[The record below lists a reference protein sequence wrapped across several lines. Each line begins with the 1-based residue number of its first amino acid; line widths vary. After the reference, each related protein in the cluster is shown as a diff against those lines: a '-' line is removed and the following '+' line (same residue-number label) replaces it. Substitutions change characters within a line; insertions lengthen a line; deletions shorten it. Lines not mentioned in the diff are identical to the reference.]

1 MRRITYLQG
10 PVQGLGLVVLADVG
24 TGAAALRL
32 PQDEPT
38 AAARIGAI
46 LARNFG
52 LRLPGE
58 YRAVI
63 MADDGGD
70 PVVVTEDDPRVLLA
84 RDLLAKMAQ
93 GRDYTVEEL
102 GAARQALIE

>member
-10 PVQGLGLVVLADVG
+10 PAQSLVVVADVG
-24 TGAAALRL
+24 SGAAALRL
-32 PQDEPT
+32 PQDEAT
-38 AAARIGAI
+38 AAVRIGAI

-52 LRLPGE
+52 TRLPGE
-58 YRAVI
+58 YRALI
-63 MADDGGD
+63 TTEDGAD
-70 PVVVTEDDPRVLLA
+70 PVAVAEDDPRVLLA

-102 GAARQALIE
+102 GAVRRALIE